1 MVKKI
6 VALSHIFVI
15 LLLIGCS
22 SNTVTQEILEGH
34 MIVKVWKKEP
44 VGIHEEV
51 SPKYRAIL
59 SNGDTVPCSKYA
71 HVGDSVYYRRI
82 IKKTAE

>member
-1 MVKKI
+1 MAKKI
-6 VALSHIFVI
+6 VVLSYIFVI
-15 LLLIGCS
+15 LLLASCS

-51 SPKYRAIL
+51 SPKYRALL
-59 SNGDTVPCSKYA
+59 SNGDTVPCSKSA
-71 HVGDSVYYRRI
+71 HIGDSVYYRRI

>member
-1 MVKKI
+1 MAKKI
-6 VALSHIFVI
+6 VALSYIFVI
-15 LLLIGCS
+15 LLLISCS

-34 MIVKVWKKEP
+34 MIMKIWKKQP
-44 VGIHEEV
+44 VGLHEEV
-51 SPKYRAIL
+51 SPKYRALL
-59 SNGDTVPCSKYA
+59 SNGDTVPCSKDA